1 MNLLADD
8 TYTDAVKN
16 ASSHDVKILES
27 HKHCANMRSS
37 RSIST
42 TCIKFKN
49 GQDESNAKFFPVS
62 VCCTSDY
69 CMMDN
74 EDSSF
79 RYQCE
84 NNECY
89 LLKLNHS
96 TNALE
101 IVQAMPQG
109 FAIVEECMETYDG
122 HSSFY
127 PFLPTE
133 TMKDICE

>member
-1 MNLLADD
+1 MNFVADK
-8 TYTDAVKN
+8 TYTDNVGS
-16 ASSHDVKILES
+16 SSHDKKIFES

-42 TCIKFKN
+42 TCIEFKN
-49 GQDESNAKFFPVS
+49 AQNESNAKFFPVS

-74 EDSSF
+74 KEDSSF
-79 RYQCE
+79 RYVCE

-89 LLKLNHS
+89 LLKLNRS
-96 TNALE
+96 TDALE

-109 FAIVEECMETYDG
+109 FATVEECMETYDG
-122 HSSFY
+122 HPNFY

-133 TMKDICE
+133 TMKNICQ